1 MLASRLT
8 SLPLQEVEQVSMEL
22 GLHGTVYNVSNDV
35 QFQMVEMEMVA
46 SS

>member
-8 SLPLQEVEQVSMEL
+8 SLPLQEVEQVSMAL
-22 GLHGTVYNVSNDV
+22 GLHDTVYNVSNDV